1 MDRGT
6 WWVTVHGVTKSWT
19 QLSDLAHSTFSFSH
33 LNIVK
38 INLDEECVL
47 SHGKM
52 KHSEC
57 C

>member
-38 INLDEECVL
+38 INLDEERVL

-52 KHSEC
+52 KHSEYC
-57 C
+57 